1 MRIVKVSVNV
11 SRKVSLPE
19 YSNVSFSLGME
30 ADIAEGEDAFV
41 LMDTLRKDAVAYV
54 EEQCNQAL
62 EREGQPAK
70 FYEGELYDVVMF
82 LDNVLVAQHG
92 LALVSYPASY
102 RNLYTGHRWSGAVML
117 AEQEAKKRGLR
128 FAADSTLI
136 GEIEALQAKM
146 LTLAEESSALAL
158 FEIGRV
164 RREDKSV
171 FLCASIPFARVLFD
185 NRSSLDYH
193 LFRDQAQIADQ
204 VAHDW
209 RNVELVEVQTV
220 EELAALYLQDGQ
232 DVDDYDG
239 EDDDPGM

>member
-41 LMDTLRKDAVAYV
+41 LMDTLRKDAAAYV

-70 FYEGELYDVVMF
+70 FYEGEMYDVAMF
-82 LDNVLVAQHG
+82 LDNVLVILSDILMDA
-92 LALVSYPASY
+92 YPPAY
-102 RNLYTGHRWSGAVML
+102 RRLYSGHRWSGAVML

-136 GEIEALQAKM
+136 GEPEALRAKM
-146 LTLAEESSALAL
+146 IALAEESSALAL
-158 FEIGRV
+158 FDIGRV
-164 RREDKSV
+164 RREDKNL
-171 FLCASIPFARVLFD
+171 FLCATIPFARVLFD
-185 NRSSLDYH
+185 NRFRDYH
-193 LFRDQAQIADQ
+193 LFRDQAQVADQ

-209 RNVELVEVQTV
+209 RNVELVDVQTV
-220 EELAALYLQDGQ
+220 EELAALYLQDEQ
-232 DVDDYDG
+232 DVEDYDG
-239 EDDDPGM
+239 EDDAPGM

>member
-19 YSNVSFSLGME
+19 YCNVSDSIGMD
-30 ADIAEGEDAFV
+30 ADIAEGEDAFT
-41 LMDTLRKDAVAYV
+41 LADTLRRDAAAYV

-70 FYEGELYDVVMF
+70 FYEGDLYDVVMF
-82 LDNVLVAQHG
+82 LDNVLVTLSDILMDA
-92 LALVSYPASY
+92 YPPAY
-102 RNLYTGHRWSGAVML
+102 RRLYSGHRWSGAVML

-136 GEIEALQAKM
+136 GEPEALRAKM
-146 LTLAEESSALAL
+146 IALAEESSALAL
-158 FEIGRV
+158 FDIWRV
-164 RREDKSV
+164 RREDKNL
-171 FLCASIPFARVLFD
+171 FLCATIPFARVLFD
-185 NRSSLDYH
+185 NRFRDYH
-193 LFRDQAQIADQ
+193 LFRDQAQVADQ

-209 RNVELVEVQTV
+209 RNVELVDVQTV
-220 EELAALYLQDGQ
+220 EELAALYLQDEQ

>member
-128 FAADSTLI
+128 FAADSMLI
-136 GEIEALQAKM
+136 GEPEALRAK
-146 LTLAEESSALAL
+146 LIALAEESSALAL
-158 FEIGRV
+158 FDIGRV
-164 RREDKSV
+164 RREDKNL
-171 FLCASIPFARVLFD
+171 FLCAAIPFARVLFD
-185 NRSSLDYH
+185 NRCRDYH
-193 LFRDQAQIADQ
+193 LFRDQAQVADQ

-209 RNVELVEVQTV
+209 RNVELVVVQSV
-220 EELAALYLQDGQ
+220 EELDALYGADEKG
-232 DVDDYDG
+232 DEV
-239 EDDDPGM
+239 E